1 MDHAK
6 GKCPVPSREGNARQR
21 RLTGVQFGIGQ
32 SARLIQSPN
41 GNILWDLVAYLD
53 EDTIDKIQAL
63 GGIKMIVI
71 SHPHFYT
78 FVSPPATV
86 TPQPC

>member
-1 MDHAK
+1 M
-6 GKCPVPSREGNARQR
+6 
-21 RLTGVQFGIGQ
+21 QFGIGQ
-32 SARLIQSPN
+32 SARLIQTPH

-53 EDTIDKIQAL
+53 EETIERIQEL

-78 FVSPPATV
+78 
-86 TPQPC
+86 